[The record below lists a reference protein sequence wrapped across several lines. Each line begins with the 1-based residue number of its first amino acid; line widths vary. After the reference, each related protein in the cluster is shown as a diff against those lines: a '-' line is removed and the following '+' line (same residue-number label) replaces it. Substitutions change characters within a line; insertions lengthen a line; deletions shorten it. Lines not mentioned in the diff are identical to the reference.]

1 MSVAYI
7 SVRSRSRV
15 TRSHEAQSV
24 PLNALPTQ
32 ASAGCWSQP
41 RLLCQVLQS
50 GSGFTVA
57 LNNGAPVS
65 KEGNKRFMQLLEESL
80 PIHSVVARYGHRVD
94 AFTVAW

>member
-15 TRSHEAQSV
+15 TRSHGAQSV
-24 PLNALPTQ
+24 SLNAFPTQ
-32 ASAGCWSQP
+32 ALQAAGAKA
-41 RLLCQVLQS
+41 LCQVLQS
-50 GSGFTVA
+50 GSGFTVD

-65 KEGNKRFMQLLEESL
+65 REGNKRFMQLLKESL
-80 PIHSVVARYGHRVD
+80 QIHSVVARHRYCVD